1 MHVVCTF
8 AWVVVSIN
16 GAALPEGGELDGE
29 TLMAKGDDKATLSG
43 GKLVMPK
50 HDLPSRDGPKM
61 NVMPRLLAHI
71 NMQTRAHFCMAVCV
85 RAWQTDTNHVY
96 KDCTNITTTDRA
108 ICPGSKGLF
117 VPVVEPGQKVPHA
130 KNSLCH
136 AGFEPKTY
144 CLAHGFLTNSPK

>member
-29 TLMAKGDDKATLSG
+29 TLMTKGDDKATLSG
-43 GKLVMPK
+43 GKLVMPT

-85 RAWQTDTNHVY
+85 RA
-96 KDCTNITTTDRA
+96 CA
-108 ICPGSKGLF
+108 M
-117 VPVVEPGQKVPHA
+117 HA
-130 KNSLCH
+130 TKQASLPASVQMRLP
-136 AGFEPKTY
+136 AGRREDQGPEIKT
-144 CLAHGFLTNSPK
+144 